1 LRSAESLLRR
11 MKGTVFNL
19 FLCLSCRF
27 YFVSGLPTLLGS
39 GLVGDGG
46 GGVTVDDL
54 GSVALDVSDKART
67 RLHGTAL
74 RLDVELL
81 EFSATSGSVFR
92 ASPTHLELETKDNK
106 WSATASGNKLS
117 LYLNDKVVA
126 QVTED
131 KIVSRD
137 VLLDKK
143 QGGQMRVNLC
153 SARAAMRG
161 EDVGACERQR
171 DASHLTVTEAFEALS
186 EVIFDA
192 VKSHL
197 SSSSSSSS
205 ATAAAAPQAGRSDDD
220 KVRDILKTL
229 FAAELQPQISRDV
242 TSRLDAAKAEMRGN
256 DQDRR
261 QIAELEGLVTG
272 QRSTLE
278 ALRRE
283 VAALR
288 EAGAGAGAGAG
299 GGGETA
305 ELSALRA
312 ELTAATTSW
321 KKEKDALTYLVAST
335 NVTCS
340 RRVEA
345 EVSALKASLAAGELS
360 VVSGDR
366 DGRERDR
373 DALAQAQ
380 ELAAKNAVALAVVQS
395 QVDKALEERRALD
408 ETVVQLRE
416 RVSKLEALIEF
427 AMKK

>member
-1 LRSAESLLRR
+1 
-11 MKGTVFNL
+11 
-19 FLCLSCRF
+19 
-27 YFVSGLPTLLGS
+27 
-39 GLVGDGG
+39 
-46 GGVTVDDL
+46 VT
-54 GSVALDVSDKART
+54 
-67 RLHGTAL
+67 
-74 RLDVELL
+74 
-81 EFSATSGSVFR
+81 
-92 ASPTHLELETKDNK
+92 
-106 WSATASGNKLS
+106 SGNKLS
-117 LYLNDKVVA
+117 LYHNNVVVL

-131 KIVSRD
+131 KLVSRD

-153 SARAAMRG
+153 SARAALRV

-171 DASHLTVTEAFEALS
+171 EASHLTVTEALEALS
-186 EVIFDA
+186 EVVFDA
-192 VKSHL
+192 VKKQG
-197 SSSSSSSS
+197 SSS
-205 ATAAAAPQAGRSDDD
+205 AAAPAAAQSGGSDDE
-220 KVRDILKTL
+220 KIRDILKTL
-229 FAAELQPQISRDV
+229 FFSELQPQISRDV
-242 TSRLDAAKAEMRGN
+242 TSRLDAAKIEMRGG

-272 QRSTLE
+272 QRAALE

-299 GGGETA
+299 GGGEPG

-312 ELTAATTSW
+312 ELTAATASW

-345 EVSALKASLAAGELS
+345 EILSLKASLAAGELA

-366 DGRERDR
+366 EGRERDR

-380 ELAAKNAVALAVVQS
+380 ELAAKNAVALAVLQS
-395 QVDKALEERRALD
+395 NFEAVTARGRELEETLV
-408 ETVVQLRE
+408 TLRE
-416 RVSKLEALIEF
+416 RASKLEALMEY

>member
-1 LRSAESLLRR
+1 
-11 MKGTVFNL
+11 
-19 FLCLSCRF
+19 
-27 YFVSGLPTLLGS
+27 
-39 GLVGDGG
+39 
-46 GGVTVDDL
+46 
-54 GSVALDVSDKART
+54 
-67 RLHGTAL
+67 
-74 RLDVELL
+74 
-81 EFSATSGSVFR
+81 
-92 ASPTHLELETKDNK
+92 
-106 WSATASGNKLS
+106 
-117 LYLNDKVVA
+117 
-126 QVTED
+126 
-131 KIVSRD
+131 
-137 VLLDKK
+137 
-143 QGGQMRVNLC
+143 
-153 SARAAMRG
+153 
-161 EDVGACERQR
+161 
-171 DASHLTVTEAFEALS
+171 LTVIEALEALS

-192 VKSHL
+192 VKIHL
-197 SSSSSSSS
+197 SSSSSSS
-205 ATAAAAPQAGRSDDD
+205 ATAAAAPQAGQSVDE

-288 EAGAGAGAGAG
+288 EAGAGAGAGAGGGAG